1 MQHPESPRNR
11 LPAATLAALAF
22 SCLTATLPAAAQLA
36 ADPVSHIDHFTVD
49 DGLAQ
54 NKVRAV
60 AQDRTGFIW
69 VGTYRG
75 LQRFDGYSF
84 VRYSEI
90 DSAAPPELNGVI
102 QVIRPGPGQ
111 EPLVEAIGGGI
122 FRLDAASGH
131 FQRLPVVN
139 RRPPGTW
146 ALDSAGQL
154 WLVRE
159 DTLLVLP
166 PDSAA
171 ARPVF
176 TAPWLI
182 HTRTLATSRS
192 GALWLWTDDSTG
204 QRLQRLDPVRGAIHR
219 YPSAPLTSYS
229 MLEGGDGRLWVAGY
243 EGALTLSPGADHLE
257 VIHGLEGAQV
267 TMLALDGPHGVLAVA
282 DQFLA
287 RVDQDGQVTTRW
299 APPGVF
305 GTGYLPQAFALDREG
320 GIWLATLTAG
330 LFRLEPRTPLF
341 HLLSSRSTPPVP
353 LANDFVTALAEAR
366 DSTLWVGTLRG
377 GAYHLDGAGR
387 ILASYRHRPQDR
399 SSLPSDEVWDVTL
412 DGSGTVWIATGAG
425 LCAMDPG
432 ATHCYGASLPVVDVA
447 PDNEGW
453 FWVASGDEVRSFDPL
468 ARRFGPSSERLHGA
482 FTLFVDTVASQLWMG
497 GFELAHQG
505 IRNGRLQD
513 SLQRVRAP
521 RGLGGSIY
529 QFHRD
534 SAGRLWLATDGGLAR
549 WDAPPAGGIVLI
561 DPPRLRGVTAF
572 SLVEDASHRFW
583 LGTSHG
589 LVHYWPATGAA
600 QRYARQDGVA
610 GGEFNR
616 RAALRRQNGEFLFG
630 AVEGVVGF
638 FPDQVPGNHLSPP
651 LVFTHSERVTDAGI
665 VEAPLDRSGH
675 LELDRHDRAVTL
687 SFAALAFAASP
698 ARRYRFRLEGLSG
711 SDWIE
716 TSDHRF
722 TWAAPP
728 PGHYQLRVQAAT
740 GEETWGEPGAAL
752 AIDVVPPFWRAW
764 WFRLTLALAAAVTL
778 LLLHRLSLGRAVAT
792 ERLRLRISHDLHDQI
807 GAGLSSIAL
816 LSDAAGTHAAM
827 PEPARTE
834 LERIG
839 ASARAMVGDL
849 RDIVW
854 AIDPGSDRLEELV
867 TRMRDLVPTLLPGLR
882 VRFQAPERGL
892 GHPIGMTVRRDFYLM
907 FKEILNN
914 IARHARA
921 TEVGIELTL
930 AGAYLTLTVTDN
942 GVGFT
947 PDATRPHTG
956 SRSLRDRAA
965 RLGASY
971 SVESAPGQGTTV
983 RVRLAPTRTRHSG
996 PVTPG

>member
-1 MQHPESPRNR
+1 MQYPEVSRNPLSR
-11 LPAATLAALAF
+11 ATLALLAW
-22 SCLTATLPAAAQLA
+22 SCVAVPCAGAMQLA
-36 ADPVSHIDHFTVD
+36 AGPVSHIDHFTVD

-90 DSAAPPELNGVI
+90 DSTAPAELNGVI

-111 EPLVEAIGGGI
+111 EPLVETTNGGI
-122 FRLDAASGH
+122 FRLDAVSGR
-131 FQRLPVVN
+131 FRRLPVVN
-139 RRPPGTW
+139 RQPPGAW

-154 WLVRE
+154 WLVRA
-159 DTLLVLP
+159 DTLVVLS
-166 PDSAA
+166 PDSAG

-176 TAPWLI
+176 TAPWI
-182 HTRTLATSRS
+182 RYTRMLATSRR
-192 GALWLWTDDSTG
+192 GAVWLWTDDSTS
-204 QRLQRLDPVRGAIHR
+204 QRLLRIDPASGAIIR
-219 YPSAPLTSYS
+219 YPASALIPFG
-229 MLEGGDGRLWVAGY
+229 MLEDGDGRLWVAGF
-243 EGALTLSPGADHLE
+243 EGALTVSPGADHLE
-257 VIHGLEGAQV
+257 AVPGLEGAQV
-267 TMLALDGPHGVLAVA
+267 TMIALDGPHGVLAVS
-282 DQFLA
+282 DQFLV
-287 RVDQDGQVTTRW
+287 RLDQTGQITTRW
-299 APPGVF
+299 EPPGVF
-305 GTGYLPQAFALDREG
+305 GIGYLPQAFALDREG

-353 LANDFVTALAEAR
+353 LANDFVTALAEAA

-377 GAYHLDGAGR
+377 GAYHLADAGR
-387 ILASYRHRPQDR
+387 VLASFRHHPSNR
-399 SSLPSDEVWDVTL
+399 SSLPSDEVWDITV
-412 DGSGTVWIATGAG
+412 DRAGTVWIATGAG

-432 ATHCYGASLPVVDVA
+432 VTHCYGSSLPVVDIA
-447 PDNEGW
+447 SDKEGW
-453 FWVASGDEVRSFDPL
+453 FWVTSGDEIRSFDPA
-468 ARRFGPSSERLHGA
+468 ARVFGPSSARLHGA
-482 FTLFVDTVASQLWMG
+482 FTLFVDTVAGQLWVG
-497 GFELAHQG
+497 GFELAHQP

-513 SLQRVRAP
+513 SLERVRTP
-521 RGLGGSIY
+521 KELGGAIY

-549 WDAPPAGGIVLI
+549 WDAPPAGNIVLV

-572 SLVEDASHRFW
+572 SLIEDGSHRFW

-589 LVHYWPATGAA
+589 LGHYWSATGAA

-616 RAALRRQNGEFLFG
+616 RAALLRRNGQLLFG
-630 AVEGVVGF
+630 AVEGLVGF
-638 FPDQVPGNHLSPP
+638 DPAQVPGSHPSPP
-651 LVFTHSERVTDAGI
+651 VVFTHSERLTDAGI

-687 SFAALAFAASP
+687 SFAALAFAPSP

-711 SDWIE
+711 SEWIE
-716 TSDHRF
+716 TGDHRF

-728 PGHYQLRVQAAT
+728 PGHYRLRVQAAT
-740 GEETWGEPGAAL
+740 GEDTWGEPGSAL

-764 WFRLTLALAAAVTL
+764 WFRLGLALALGVTL
-778 LLLHRLSLGRAVAT
+778 MLLHRLRLSRAVAT
-792 ERLRLRISHDLHDQI
+792 ERLRLQISHDLHDQI

-816 LSDAAGTHAAM
+816 LSDAAGTHAALA
-827 PEPARTE
+827 EPARSHLT
-834 LERIG
+834 RIG
-839 ASARAMVGDL
+839 TSARAMVGDL

-854 AIDPGSDRLEELV
+854 AIDPGSDRLDDLI

-882 VRFQAPERGL
+882 VRFHAPERGL
-892 GHPIGMTVRRDFYLM
+892 GHPLGMTVRRDFYLM

-914 IARHARA
+914 IARHAQA
-921 TEVGIELTL
+921 SEVEIDLVFAGGDL
-930 AGAYLTLTVTDN
+930 ALTVTDN
-942 GVGFT
+942 GIGFS
-947 PDATRPHTG
+947 PEETRPNTG
-956 SRSLRDRAA
+956 WRSLRDRAA

-971 SVESAPGQGTTV
+971 IVESAPGRGTTV